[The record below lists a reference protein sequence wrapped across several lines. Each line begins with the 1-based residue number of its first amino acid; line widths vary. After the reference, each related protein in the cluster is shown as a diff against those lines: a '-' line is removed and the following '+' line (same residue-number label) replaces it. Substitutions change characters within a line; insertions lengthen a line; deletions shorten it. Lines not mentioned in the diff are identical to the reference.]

1 MSKTI
6 PVVIASLVGF
16 LMIVAYFFPALL
28 SWRQMAEESY
38 KIVAA
43 IAVLLGGANLCIHHL
58 KTVSDQK
65 AGWGFSAVTLIAFAI
80 TVVVGLLKVGVVPES
95 VRNLNYVW
103 SGPFIQEGSAF
114 WWIYQY
120 LFSPIVSTMFALL
133 AFYVASAAFRA
144 FRAKNVDA
152 VLLLVTAL
160 IILIGQTK
168 DREITSIFMPA
179 PADGSLTY
187 IPIADITEFI
197 RKTFVTAG
205 QRAIMIGIALGV
217 VATSLRILL
226 GLDRSYLGGDE

>member
-1 MSKTI
+1 MSKTA

-16 LMIVAYFFPALL
+16 LMAIAYFVPPLLPLRQSAEEWYTIVAT
-28 SWRQMAEESY
+28 
-38 KIVAA
+38 
-43 IAVLLGGANLCIHHL
+43 IAMLLGGANLCIHHL
-58 KTVSDQK
+58 KKISDQQ
-65 AGWGFSAVTLIAFAI
+65 AGWGFSVVTLVAFAVTVI
-80 TVVVGLLKVGVVPES
+80 VGLLKVGVIPES
-95 VRNLNYVW
+95 PKNLNFAW
-103 SGPFIQEGSAF
+103 SGQFQQEGSAF

-120 LFSPIVSTMFALL
+120 LLSPIVSTMFALL

-160 IILIGQTK
+160 IVLVGQTK
-168 DREITSIFMPA
+168 DREITSFFLAASPE
-179 PADGSLTY
+179 GSPPFV
-187 IPIADITEFI
+187 PIADLTEFI

-205 QRAIMIGIALGV
+205 QRAIMIGVALGV

>member
-1 MSKTI
+1 MQKTV
-6 PVVIASLVGF
+6 PVVIASLVGL
-16 LMIVAYFFPALL
+16 LMIVAYFVPLL
-28 SWRQMAEESY
+28 LPLRQAAEEWY
-38 KIVAA
+38 TIVAA
-43 IAVLLGGANLCIHHL
+43 IAMLLGGVNLCSHHL
-58 KTVSDQK
+58 KTISDQK
-65 AGWGFSAVTLIAFAI
+65 AGWGFSAVTLVSFAA
-80 TVVVGLLKVGVVPES
+80 TVVIGLLKVGVAPES
-95 VRNLNYVW
+95 VRNLKYAW
-103 SGPFIQEGSAF
+103 SGQFQQEGSAF

-144 FRAKNVDA
+144 FRAKNLDA

-160 IILIGQTK
+160 IVLVGQTK
-168 DREITSIFMPA
+168 DREIVSWFIPV
-179 PADGSLTY
+179 PADGSLMRA
-187 IPIADITEFI
+187 PIADLTEFI